1 MQEMLQKIIAR
12 AGIASRRHAEL
23 LIASGQVRVNG
34 RVVRELGTKADAA
47 KDRIEA
53 AGRVVEAK
61 EGRRVYML
69 LNKPPEVVSAMEDPE
84 GRKTL
89 RNCLRGLPERVF
101 PVGNLEYAASGLVF
115 LTNDGDLAADMLKNW
130 ARLEQ
135 IYHVKVKGMLTLAD
149 LERLGRWA
157 PPKHLTSQE
166 NPRTMAS
173 ERLQKIIAAGGIASR
188 RKAEEII
195 AAGRVTLN
203 GKVVVE
209 QGTKADPQRDVICV
223 DGKPLKSRERLLYFL
238 LHKPKGYVTTV
249 SDPEG
254 RPTIMELMKKCPH
267 RVYPV
272 GRLDYASEGLL
283 LMTNDGQL
291 AQRLMKAGSHAPK
304 TYLVKISGQPDEQ
317 ALNRLRSGITIELE
331 DGMRVKTSPAK
342 LRLVEDSANPWYAVI
357 LSEGRNRQ
365 IRRMFQRVGFNVE
378 KIKRVQLGP
387 LVLDVPPGKY
397 RALTVREVAQLKSL

>member
-1 MQEMLQKIIAR
+1 
-12 AGIASRRHAEL
+12 
-23 LIASGQVRVNG
+23 
-34 RVVRELGTKADAA
+34 
-47 KDRIEA
+47 
-53 AGRVVEAK
+53 
-61 EGRRVYML
+61 
-69 LNKPPEVVSAMEDPE
+69 
-84 GRKTL
+84 
-89 RNCLRGLPERVF
+89 
-101 PVGNLEYAASGLVF
+101 
-115 LTNDGDLAADMLKNW
+115 
-130 ARLEQ
+130 
-135 IYHVKVKGMLTLAD
+135 
-149 LERLGRWA
+149 
-157 PPKHLTSQE
+157 
-166 NPRTMAS
+166 MAS
-173 ERLQKIIAAGGIASR
+173 ERLQKIIAASGIASR

-209 QGTKADPQRDVICV
+209 QGTKADPQRDEICV

-254 RPTIMELMKKCPH
+254 RPTVMELMKKCPQ

-291 AQRLMKAGSHAPK
+291 AQRLMKPGSHAPK

-317 ALNRLRSGITIELE
+317 ALNRLRAGITIELE

-342 LRLVEDSANPWYAVI
+342 LRLVEDSANPWYEVI